1 MVKDGTDCMVM
12 NTTYRM
18 DCNHCPEDNNNR
30 SVYLGCSGKSVHNRM
45 REHGAKVLGEK
56 EENSMAKHMS
66 IHHSSIPKD
75 QRSFTATI
83 LAKHRSTLTRFTD
96 EAVRLAKT
104 GNLANSKGEWGC
116 GGLVRLVPSRQDKQQ
131 EYSDNRE
138 QQRRDNSNTVGGQNN
153 PDVHR
158 RDNHNKDGREGDN
171 PEVTSNGEN
180 NSTSENYDQEPT
192 LRTIRTL
199 RRRENR

>member
-1 MVKDGTDCMVM
+1 M
-12 NTTYRM
+12 
-18 DCNHCPEDNNNR
+18 
-30 SVYLGCSGKSVHNRM
+30 
-45 REHGAKVLGEK
+45 
-56 EENSMAKHMS
+56 
-66 IHHSSIPKD
+66 
-75 QRSFTATI
+75 
-83 LAKHRSTLTRFTD
+83 
-96 EAVRLAKT
+96 RLAKT

-158 RDNHNKDGREGDN
+158 RDNHNTDGREGDN